1 MLGRGGIGRNMNN
14 QNKITRGNIA
24 EMMVMFEATKRNI
37 VVSKPFTHDA
47 RYDLIFDVNG
57 KLFKVQIKRAYLAKE
72 RSGHVSLVVDRRRFV
87 KINETKDYKE
97 GDFDYLICV
106 DVDKSELWFF
116 KFSDLE
122 KMPNQIR
129 LWNTQYKENNGAW
142 I

>member
-1 MLGRGGIGRNMNN
+1 MEN

-47 RYDLIFDVNG
+47 RYDLIFDVLGN
-57 KLFKVQIKRAYLAKE
+57 LYKVQIKRAYLAKE
-72 RSGHVSLVVDRRRFV
+72 RNGKVSLIVDRRRFV
-87 KINETKDYKE
+87 KINETKDYKD

-106 DVDKSELWFF
+106 DVDKSEFWFF
-116 KFSDLE
+116 KFADLKE
-122 KMPNQIR
+122 MPNQIR
-129 LWNTQYKENNGAW
+129 LWNTQYQVNKGAW